1 MRVFYTA
8 VGVSRYLDYRNWSD
22 RHPQH
27 LLLFPLGAAL
37 LAVARAQ
44 GLENGALV
52 FRHGESVD
60 LLLRLGGR
68 VVQASRLQLFDD
80 SHSEQARIAETITT
94 LWRQHSSQ
102 EEPAVCLLIEE
113 RAGAAAGLA
122 EELAARGRLISSE
135 PPLGVASL
143 FSSLSPAL
151 ADSSPRERALLL
163 GSRIMPWASA
173 VMLALCVLTAA
184 LAWVWRA
191 DAQQLERQL
200 AQRGATDA
208 ASLDQR
214 LESALQEAAALSA
227 EQQKLA
233 TFAAL
238 AERAER
244 TPNPALLVEQLRQV
258 VPEGMVLTELGVLS
272 EEDGILVVVAGRST
286 SAAAPLAA
294 EKRLVSGLE
303 SLGYRVVK
311 REIEG
316 DKASL
321 FRLALTWSGR

>member
-1 MRVFYTA
+1 
-8 VGVSRYLDYRNWSD
+8 
-22 RHPQH
+22 
-27 LLLFPLGAAL
+27 
-37 LAVARAQ
+37 
-44 GLENGALV
+44 
-52 FRHGESVD
+52 
-60 LLLRLGGR
+60 
-68 VVQASRLQLFDD
+68 
-80 SHSEQARIAETITT
+80 
-94 LWRQHSSQ
+94 
-102 EEPAVCLLIEE
+102 
-113 RAGAAAGLA
+113 
-122 EELAARGRLISSE
+122 
-135 PPLGVASL
+135 
-143 FSSLSPAL
+143 
-151 ADSSPRERALLL
+151 
-163 GSRIMPWASA
+163 MPWASA

-191 DAQQLERQL
+191 DAQRLERQL